1 MRISTNMIFDSGVA
15 RISDLQASTLKTQQQ
30 ISTGHRVL
38 TPADDPIAA
47 ARALEV
53 TQSQSINTQLTTNRK
68 NANDS
73 LSLEESVL
81 QNVTGLYQDVKTLV
95 VNAGNGTV
103 SDSER
108 TAMASALSGRL
119 DELTGL
125 ANSRDGGGNYIF
137 SGYQVTNP
145 AFATGV
151 AGVTYNGDQGQRM
164 LQVSPSQ
171 QMAISDTGDQVFQSI
186 KNGNGTFIAA
196 GQSTVNAAG
205 ITLPL
210 NTGSGVISAGNVT
223 NPGALTGHN
232 YEVDFAVTAGV
243 TTYSVVDTTSST
255 TLSAANPYT
264 PGQTIAFDGMQF
276 DISGA
281 PADTDKFTVQP
292 SANQSVFTIM
302 NNLINTL
309 KTPSGGAVGQAN
321 LTNGLNAANTGIDR
335 ALDNVLTIRASIGSR
350 MNELDALDTLGA
362 SRDFQY
368 TSTLGDLQ
376 DVDYAAAISS
386 LNAQQTTLDAAQ
398 KSFVK
403 VTGLSLFS
411 LL

>member
-1 MRISTNMIFDSGVA
+1 MRISTSMIYESGVA
-15 RISDLQASTLKTQQQ
+15 RISDLQAAALKTQQQ

-53 TQSQSINTQLTTNRK
+53 TQDQSINTQLTTNRK

-81 QNVTGLYQDVKTLV
+81 QNVTGMYQDVKTLI

-108 TAMASALSGRL
+108 TSMATALSGQL
-119 DELTGL
+119 DELMGL
-125 ANSRDGGGNYIF
+125 ANSQDGSGNYIF
-137 SGYQVTNP
+137 SGYQLASPPFVTG
-145 AFATGV
+145 AG
-151 AGVTYNGDQGQRM
+151 GVTYNGDQGQRM

-171 QMAISDTGDQVFQSI
+171 QMATGDTGDQLFQSI
-186 KNGNGTFIAA
+186 KNGNGSFITAA
-196 GQSTVNAAG
+196 QSTVTAG
-205 ITLPL
+205 GVVLPL
-210 NTGSGVISAGNVT
+210 NTGSGVISAGTVT
-223 NPGALTGHN
+223 NPVALTGHN
-232 YEVDFAVTAGV
+232 YEVDFAVAGGV

-255 TLSAANPYT
+255 TLSSANPYT
-264 PGQTIAFDGMQF
+264 PGQTIAVAGMQF

-292 SANQSVFTIM
+292 SANQSVFTII

-309 KTPSGGAVGQAN
+309 KAPATGATGQAN

-350 MNELDALDTLGA
+350 MNELDALDTLGT
-362 SRDFQY
+362 SRDFQF

-376 DVDYAAAISS
+376 DVDYAQAIST
-386 LNAQQTTLDAAQ
+386 LNAEQTTLQAAQ
-398 KSFVK
+398 KSFVQ
-403 VTGLSLFS
+403 VTSLSLFS